1 MFLPCEYGTFQ
12 KKWSKSAQKVSAPPC
27 FSLWSLRVLIC
38 YPPGGL
44 LGVILGLLEH
54 SWGPPGSLRTSFS
67 PIFAPPELIFR
78 LRGRF
83 GAQPTGDP
91 ATEPLWLPEGP
102 LAKRVEDA
110 IKTPQRLPKVNSP
123 KSPPPGPHP
132 PATGPLFFTVIYK
145 ENATISVFTV

>member
-1 MFLPCEYGTFQ
+1 MRFGDYIFVIFC
-12 KKWSKSAQKVSAPPC
+12 S
-27 FSLWSLRVLIC
+27 WSLRVLIC

-91 ATEPLWLPEGP
+91 ATELFLKTAQA
-102 LAKRVEDA
+102 LAVRSSGE
-110 IKTPQRLPKVNSP
+110 
-123 KSPPPGPHP
+123 HE
-132 PATGPLFFTVIYK
+132 VI
-145 ENATISVFTV
+145 EA

>member
-1 MFLPCEYGTFQ
+1 MGAFKTRGFYVVMRFGDDIFVIFC
-12 KKWSKSAQKVSAPPC
+12 S
-27 FSLWSLRVLIC
+27 WSLRVLIC

-91 ATEPLWLPEGP
+91 ATEPLWLPRGRERSDLKVGRWLPFETPTFTEG
-102 LAKRVEDA
+102 K
-110 IKTPQRLPKVNSP
+110 LP
-123 KSPPPGPHP
+123 
-132 PATGPLFFTVIYK
+132 
-145 ENATISVFTV
+145 